1 MSRADDVSFETAQ
14 AESAAL
20 LTRARRGDGTAFA
33 DLVRL
38 HQSSVYSIGLRMLGR
53 RDAAED
59 LAQDVFL
66 QLYRKLDTLDSLEHL
81 GFWLR
86 RVAANLAIDWLRRA
100 SWSST
105 SPLHEDYEIADEP
118 DESDPLMSRE
128 LGRLLGE
135 LPPGPRAVMVLRY
148 QEDLD
153 VAEIGAALD
162 MPVNTVKSHIKR
174 SLTALRGKMIGAQL
188 ITAEELS

>member
-1 MSRADDVSFETAQ
+1 MGFETVQ
-14 AESAAL
+14 VESAAL
-20 LTRARRGDGTAFA
+20 LTRARRGDEAAFA

-86 RVAANLAIDWLRRA
+86 RVAANLAIDRLRRA
-100 SWSST
+100 SWSNT
-105 SPLHEDYEIADEP
+105 SPLHEDHEIADEP
-118 DESDPLMSRE
+118 AESDLLMSRE
-128 LGRLLGE
+128 LARLLGE
-135 LPPGPRAVMVLRY
+135 LPPGPRAVMVLRF

-153 VAEIGAALD
+153 VADIGTALD